1 LYPAFPVAD
10 QALLETALLQACDA
24 LDDVADGVI
33 DNAPACKAKFDPA
46 TVTYTSGGATYRLQC
61 TGAKNATCL
70 SPAQIQAVKKI
81 NQGPRNSKGQKIAAP
96 AGAVAE
102 DHVTNIAQG
111 YAWDGGW
118 MTTASIP
125 ARKIG
130 SPGRAPGDFAL
141 GGSQFGYAFV
151 SPPQPTLRPLD
162 FNFATDL
169 GMLNPSTPVVTYST
183 SADIRRFVDH
193 GHKII
198 WYHGLS
204 DPGPPVLGTIKYYE
218 EMAQQFGGVERAQHF
233 SRFYPVPN
241 MGHCS
246 GGAATDQFDLLKPLA
261 NWVENGVPPG
271 PVPATGVNF
280 TPAVYQVPF
289 VSGPATRTRQLC
301 PYPQQARFT
310 GSVSIVGGTPVA
322 SNPADLADP
331 TKYQCIS
338 TRLPHRE

>member
-1 LYPAFPVAD
+1 
-10 QALLETALLQACDA
+10 
-24 LDDVADGVI
+24 
-33 DNAPACKAKFDPA
+33 
-46 TVTYTSGGATYRLQC
+46 
-61 TGAKNATCL
+61 
-70 SPAQIQAVKKI
+70 
-81 NQGPRNSKGQKIAAP
+81 
-96 AGAVAE
+96 
-102 DHVTNIAQG
+102 
-111 YAWDGGW
+111 
-118 MTTASIP
+118 
-125 ARKIG
+125 
-130 SPGRAPGDFAL
+130 
-141 GGSQFGYAFV
+141 
-151 SPPQPTLRPLD
+151 
-162 FNFATDL
+162 
-169 GMLNPSTPVVTYST
+169 MLNPRTPVVTYST
-183 SADIRRFVDH
+183 AADIKRFVSY

-204 DPGPPVLGTIKYYE
+204 DPGPPVLGTVKYYE
-218 EMAQQFGGVERAQHF
+218 EMAQQFGGVDRAQYF
-233 SRFYPVPN
+233 SRFFPVPN

-246 GGAATDQFDLLKPLA
+246 GGAATDQFDLLTPLA

-271 PVPATGVNF
+271 PIPATGVNF